1 MNTTIDTPSPDRS
14 VSGQGTPAYARVP
27 ASYYDI
33 FVGVFIALLILSG
46 VTAAKLF
53 YGPTVPVISD
63 LFYDGGPLIFDG
75 GAFLFPFAYI
85 VGDILAEVYGWRR
98 ARRAI
103 VLGFAM
109 LVLAALTYTV
119 VSWTTPVEGFEVW
132 DQALAPMLRIT
143 VAGFVAFLV
152 GSLLN
157 ASIVVRLKE
166 RMKERHVAFRLIL
179 STVVGQFFDTLIFCT
194 IAYAGTI
201 SLLELANYTVTG
213 FAYKTLVEILIV
225 PVTLLVIRALK
236 RREPTYRAPGFEIH
250 RDDDPALAPA
260 ASR

>member
-1 MNTTIDTPSPDRS
+1 MNWITNYVRPRINSLFSRREVPENLWTKCPECGTMLFHRELSDNLNVCTSCDHHLAISPRDRF
-14 VSGQGTPAYARVP
+14 T
-27 ASYYDI
+27 
-33 FVGVFIALLILSG
+33 AL
-46 VTAAKLF
+46 
-53 YGPTVPVISD
+53 
-63 LFYDGGPLIFDG
+63 FDG

-103 VLGFAM
+103 VLGFTM

-143 VAGFVAFLV
+143 VAGVVAFLV

>member
-1 MNTTIDTPSPDRS
+1 MNTTEHPTTDQPA
-14 VSGQGTPAYARVP
+14 SGQGPTSYAAVP
-27 ASYYDI
+27 HSYYDI
-33 FVGVFIALLILSG
+33 FVGVFVALLILSG

-53 YGPTVPVISD
+53 YGPTVPVLSD
-63 LFYDGGPLIFDG
+63 VFYGGGPLIFDG

-85 VGDILAEVYGWRR
+85 IGDILAEVYGWRR

-103 VLGFAM
+103 LLGFAM

-119 VSWTTPVEGFEVW
+119 VSWTTPVENFEVW

-143 VAGFVAFLV
+143 VAGIVAFLV

-201 SLLELANYTVTG
+201 SLLELANYTATG
-213 FAYKTLVEILIV
+213 FLYKTLIEILIV
-225 PVTLLVIRALK
+225 PVTLLTIRALK
-236 RREPTYRAPGFEIH
+236 KREPTYRAPGFEIY
-250 RDDDPALAPA
+250 REASPA
-260 ASR
+260 A

>member
-1 MNTTIDTPSPDRS
+1 MCIRDS
-14 VSGQGTPAYARVP
+14 
-27 ASYYDI
+27 
-33 FVGVFIALLILSG
+33 
-46 VTAAKLF
+46 
-53 YGPTVPVISD
+53 
-63 LFYDGGPLIFDG
+63 
-75 GAFLFPFAYI
+75 
-85 VGDILAEVYGWRR
+85 
-98 ARRAI
+98 
-103 VLGFAM
+103 
-109 LVLAALTYTV
+109 
-119 VSWTTPVEGFEVW
+119 
-132 DQALAPMLRIT
+132 
-143 VAGFVAFLV
+143 
-152 GSLLN
+152 SLLN